1 MTLEQVRRKAVLE
14 ALARHRGNKKQ
25 TAHEMGVSLK
35 TLYNLLNRWVSEGH
49 VTRDWL
55 DSLAGTRGEA
65 TTEATNTATTES
77 TTTDTTDITEGAR
90 DDDDGH

>member
-14 ALARHRGNKKQ
+14 ALARHRGKKKR
-25 TAHEMGVSLK
+25 TADELGVSLK

-65 TTEATNTATTES
+65 TD
-77 TTTDTTDITEGAR
+77 TTDTTDTTEGAR